1 MRPLPLEIDP
11 FLIASVQGNS
21 AHSEEKGVI
30 FHPLPEFSL
39 FMMFIINHPAP
50 APIMALGVGPN

>member
-21 AHSEEKGVI
+21 AHSEEDVDV
-30 FHPLPEFSL
+30 FHPIPEFLVYSAA
-39 FMMFIINHPAP
+39 NN
-50 APIMALGVGPN
+50 PIALLLCPGSRFLV

>member
-21 AHSEEKGVI
+21 AHSEEDVDVFLTPI
-30 FHPLPEFSL
+30 PEFYDL
-39 FMMFIINHPAP
+39 TY
-50 APIMALGVGPN
+50 LC

>member
-21 AHSEEKGVI
+21 AHSEEEVEL
-30 FHPLPEFSL
+30 FLTFPEFL
-39 FMMFIINHPAP
+39 D
-50 APIMALGVGPN
+50 LLCL

>member
-21 AHSEEKGVI
+21 AHSEEKVVYFTPFLDSLYIMLIIYPPPALGVY
-30 FHPLPEFSL
+30 
-39 FMMFIINHPAP
+39 
-50 APIMALGVGPN
+50 MALGVGPN